1 MKRLS
6 FVPVATVLA
15 AAAWLAGCA
24 TPPAS
29 QGGLARIAETKAVTF
44 GYRED
49 ARPFSYQGSDGKPDG
64 YSVELCRRVA
74 DALKGQLGLT
84 QLDVR
89 WQPVTVATRMQAVT
103 DGRVDIECGSTS
115 RTFGRE
121 QQVDFSNPTWVEG
134 ASFVAL
140 PASGLR
146 LAKDLNGKR
155 VGVVAGTTTE
165 AALKHLAT
173 RGITPVF
180 VPVATHT
187 DGIAAVRDGR
197 ADAYATD
204 RLILIGETLGA
215 RGPDAAPGRRVH
227 LVRDLRADD
236 APRPGPAPRG
246 EQGARRRLPQRRG
259 GGGDARRLRSRRLA
273 DADAARGL
281 RAGGAAGLR
290 RQPAGCDAIQRCI
303 SV

>member
-6 FVPVATVLA
+6 FVPAATVLA
-15 AAAWLAGCA
+15 TAAWLTGCA
-24 TPPAS
+24 TPPAP

-74 DALKGQLGLT
+74 EALKGQLGLT

-140 PASGLR
+140 PASGIR

-155 VGVVAGTTTE
+155 VGVIPGTTTE

-173 RGITPVF
+173 SGVTPVF

-197 ADAYATD
+197 AEAYATD
-204 RLILIGETLGA
+204 RLILIGETLGGPEGQTLRLGDEFLSLETYGLMMRRDPDLRLA
-215 RGPDAAPGRRVH
+215 VNKALAGVYRSGEVESVMRSIFGPDVSPTPM
-227 LVRDLRADD
+227 LRA
-236 APRPGPAPRG
+236 AFVL
-246 EQGARRRLPQRRG
+246 GALP
-259 GGGDARRLRSRRLA
+259 D
-273 DADAARGL
+273 
-281 RAGGAAGLR
+281 
-290 RQPAGCDAIQRCI
+290 
-303 SV
+303 

>member
-1 MKRLS
+1 MKGSS
-6 FVPVATVLA
+6 FVPVATLLA
-15 AAAWLAGCA
+15 AATLFAGCT

-29 QGGLARIAETKAVTF
+29 RGGLARIAETKAVTF

-140 PASGLR
+140 PSSGIR
-146 LAKDLNGKR
+146 LAKDLNGRR
-155 VGVVAGTTTE
+155 VGVIAGTTTE

-173 RGITPVF
+173 RGIVPVF

-197 ADAYATD
+197 AEAYVTD
-204 RLILIGETLGA
+204 RLILIGETLGGPEGQTLRLGDEFLSLETYGLMMRRDPDLRLA
-215 RGPDAAPGRRVH
+215 VNKALAGVYRSGEVETVMRAIFGPDVSPTPM
-227 LVRDLRADD
+227 LRA
-236 APRPGPAPRG
+236 AFVLSA
-246 EQGARRRLPQRRG
+246 LP
-259 GGGDARRLRSRRLA
+259 D
-273 DADAARGL
+273 
-281 RAGGAAGLR
+281 
-290 RQPAGCDAIQRCI
+290 
-303 SV
+303 

>member
-1 MKRLS
+1 MKGSS
-6 FVPVATVLA
+6 FVPGAALLA
-15 AAAWLAGCA
+15 GAALFTGCA
-24 TPPAS
+24 TPPAP

-140 PASGLR
+140 PASGIR

-155 VGVVAGTTTE
+155 VGVIPGTTTE

-173 RGITPVF
+173 RGVTPVF

-197 ADAYATD
+197 AEAYATD
-204 RLILIGETLGA
+204 RLILIGETLGGPEGQTLRLGDEFLSLETYGLMMRRDPDLRLA
-215 RGPDAAPGRRVH
+215 VNKALAGVYRSGEVEAVMRSIFGPDVSPTPM
-227 LVRDLRADD
+227 LRA
-236 APRPGPAPRG
+236 AFVLSA
-246 EQGARRRLPQRRG
+246 LP
-259 GGGDARRLRSRRLA
+259 D
-273 DADAARGL
+273 
-281 RAGGAAGLR
+281 
-290 RQPAGCDAIQRCI
+290 
-303 SV
+303 

>member
-204 RLILIGETLGA
+204 RLILIGETLG
-215 RGPDAAPGRRVH
+215 GPR
-227 LVRDLRADD
+227 
-236 APRPGPAPRG
+236 
-246 EQGARRRLPQRRG
+246 ARRC
-259 GGGDARRLRSRRLA
+259 AWATSTSRSRPT
-273 DADAARGL
+273 G
-281 RAGGAAGLR
+281 
-290 RQPAGCDAIQRCI
+290 
-303 SV
+303 